1 MIGIKDV
8 AKRAGVAVS
17 TVSKVVNDYPNVSEA
32 TKKKVNKAIRELGF
46 VPNAVAQALSSK
58 QPGRIALIMNDTTQ
72 SAVDEID
79 MQYLA
84 GALVKARELNLDV
97 VTLFVSMIRN
107 KSIDEIITYLRSQNV
122 RGFVVFGLSKDEDTM
137 LELLK
142 TTTFKKVVVDAPLV
156 NDSTSTVWVDQCAA
170 QYDVVAKMLET
181 VQAHR
186 ILYLAGKENS
196 FVMDGRLAGMNRIAE
211 ERGCEILV
219 RRADFSEKKAREVIF
234 NEKESYDMVVSAS
247 DLMAIGA
254 MRALTEMDVF
264 KHVCGFDGIS
274 LMGYAGKQMTTVRQ
288 DFKKIAETAV
298 GELAALLEGNNK
310 GREIVLPHEIVRM
323 EYLDVIS

>member
-58 QPGRIALIMNDTTQ
+58 QPGRIAIIMNDTIQ
-72 SAVDEID
+72 SAVDEVD

-84 GALVKARELNLDV
+84 GALCKAREMNLDV
-97 VTLFVSMIRN
+97 VTLFFSMIRD

-122 RGFVVFGLSKDEDTM
+122 RGMVIFGLSKDESTI

-142 TTTFKKVVVDAPLV
+142 TTTFKKVVIDAPLH
-156 NDSTSTVWVDQCAA
+156 NESTSTVWVDQSKA
-170 QYDVVAKMLET
+170 QYDVVEEMLKHNPSEK
-181 VQAHR
+181 
-186 ILYLAGKENS
+186 ILYLAGKANS
-196 FVMDGRLAGMNRIAE
+196 FVMEGRLAGIKKIAKE
-211 ERGCEILV
+211 KGIKLLV
-219 RRADFSEKKAREVIF
+219 RNADFSEKKAREAVF
-234 NEKESYDMVVSAS
+234 NETEEYHMVVCAS

-254 MRALTEMDVF
+254 MRALTELDVF
-264 KHVCGFDGIS
+264 KPVCGFDGIS
-274 LMGYAGKQMTTVRQ
+274 LMGYAGKQMTTVKQ
-288 DFKKIAETAV
+288 DFTKIAETAV
-298 GELAALLEGNNK
+298 GELGNLLEGKK
-310 GREIVLPHEIVRM
+310 GREIVLPHKIVRM

>member
-72 SAVDEID
+72 SAVDEVD

-84 GALVKARELNLDV
+84 GALLKARELNLDV
-97 VTLFVSMIRN
+97 VTLFFSMIRN
-107 KSIDEIITYLRSQNV
+107 KSIEEIITYLRSQNV
-122 RGFVVFGLSKDEDTM
+122 RGMVIFGLSRDEETI

-142 TTTFKKVVVDAPLV
+142 TTTFKKVVVDAPIV
-156 NDSTSTVWVDQCAA
+156 NESTSAVWVDQFAA
-170 QYDVVAKMLET
+170 QYDVVTEMLNNIT
-181 VQAHR
+181 AHR

-196 FVMDGRLAGMNRIAE
+196 FVMEGRLRAMHKIAE
-211 ERGCEILV
+211 ERGCELLV
-219 RRADFSEKKAREVIF
+219 RNADFSEKKAREVIF
-234 NEKESYDMVVSAS
+234 NETEDYDLVVSAS

-254 MRALTEMDVF
+254 MRALTEKDVF

-274 LMGYAGKQMTTVRQ
+274 LMGYAGKQMTTVKQ
-288 DFKKIAETAV
+288 DFKFIAETAV
-298 GELAALLEGNNK
+298 GELFDLLDGKK
-310 GREIVLPHEIVRM
+310 GREVLLPHKIVRM